1 MKSFFYYSLPPYFH
15 DMPATHPQIIKL
27 LQCIDLEEK
36 EQVKRYSLDQQ
47 HTLKSLKAE
56 GLALHPI
63 VVTRKN
69 FGYADYPEIT
79 FRLNFPA
86 ETNLFKDGAA
96 IECFCSGEEPV
107 KGVLINL
114 DGKAGEFRLFAPD
127 FPDWIEDDGVGIKL
141 APDQRTTTIMKTV
154 LNNLENNKEL
164 FKLFE
169 QLHGDVIKEKT
180 PVHIKPASFSF
191 SNNNLNE
198 SQQQAVAAITQNQQ
212 ITIVHGPPGTGKTTT
227 LVEAIVQLIKS
238 GEKVLVSAPS
248 NTAVDNIAKGLIA
261 QHLKV
266 LRVGNTSK
274 VDETIF
280 QHTPEGKLSN
290 SKQLKE
296 IKQLKIRAEEFR
308 KMALKYKRSFGKA
321 EREQR
326 NLLFKEVKNIR
337 TEIKKLQAYNEEK
350 LYTEADVI
358 LGTPVGLYDAK
369 INHLNFDTLV
379 IDEAGQCIEPLAWC
393 IFPLAKKYVLAGDH
407 LQLPPTVLSNEAA
420 RLGLNRSILEV
431 SIDTVNNVFLLNTQ
445 YRMREAIAGFSGNYF
460 YNGLLLTA
468 RHLTNTATHITFIDT
483 AGSGFNEE
491 HGSDGTS
498 LQNEGELQVVQK
510 LLETEQLDP
519 LHTAFIS
526 PYAGQVTAAK
536 EVLPKQLRISTI
548 DSFQGQEK
556 EIIILSLVRSN
567 DDGDIG
573 FLKDYRRMNVALTR
587 AKEQLFVIGDSA
599 TIGADPFYNSFLTYM
614 ETYGTYRTVWEFE
627 L

>member
-1 MKSFFYYSLPPYFH
+1 
-15 DMPATHPQIIKL
+15 MPATHPQIIKL

-79 FRLNFPA
+79 FRLSFPA

-169 QLHGDVIKEKT
+169 QLHGDAVKEKA
-180 PVHIKPASFSF
+180 PHNIKPVSLSF
-191 SNNNLNE
+191 SNKNLNE
-198 SQQQAVAAITQNQQ
+198 SQQQAVAAIMKNEQ

-227 LVEAIVQLIKS
+227 LVEAIVQLIKA

-261 QHLKV
+261 QQLNV

-369 INHLNFDTLV
+369 INHLDIDTLV

-407 LQLPPTVLSNEAA
+407 WQLPPTVLSNEAA

-431 SIDTVNNVFLLNTQ
+431 SIETVNHVFLLNTQ
-445 YRMREAIAGFSGNYF
+445 YRMREAIAGFSGDYF

-468 RHLTNTATHITFIDT
+468 GHLTTIATHLTFIDT
-483 AGSGFNEE
+483 AGSGYNEE
-491 HGSDGTS
+491 RGSDGTS
-498 LQNEGELQVVQK
+498 LQNEGELQIVLK
-510 LLETEQLDP
+510 LFETEQLDP
-519 LHTAFIS
+519 LATAFIS
-526 PYAGQVTAAK
+526 PYAGQVAAAK

-556 EIIILSLVRSN
+556 TIIILSLVRSN

-573 FLKDYRRMNVALTR
+573 FLKDYRRMNVAITR
-587 AKEQLFVIGDSA
+587 AKDQLFVIGDSA
-599 TIGADPFYNSFLTYM
+599 TIGADPFYNSFLTYI
-614 ETYGTYRTVWEFE
+614 EQFGTYRTVWEFE
-627 L
+627 M

>member
-1 MKSFFYYSLPPYFH
+1 
-15 DMPATHPQIIKL
+15 MPATHPQIIKL

-63 VVTRKN
+63 VVTKKN

-96 IECFCSGEEPV
+96 IECFCTGEEPV

-169 QLHGDVIKEKT
+169 QLHGDTSREKT
-180 PVHIKPASFSF
+180 SVNIKPVSFSF
-191 SNNNLNE
+191 SNKNLNK
-198 SQQQAVAAITQNQQ
+198 SQQQAVAAITENEK

-227 LVEAIVQLIKS
+227 LVEAIVQLIKN
-238 GEKVLVSAPS
+238 GEKVLISAPS

-261 QHLKV
+261 QNLKV

-350 LYTEADVI
+350 LYTEAEVI

-369 INHLNFDTLV
+369 INHIDFDTLV

-407 LQLPPTVLSNEAA
+407 WQLPPTVLSNDAA

-431 SIDTVNNVFLLNTQ
+431 SIATVNNVFLLNTQ

-468 RHLTNTATHITFIDT
+468 GHLTNIAIHLTFIDT
-483 AGSGFNEE
+483 AGSGYNEE
-491 HGSDGTS
+491 RGSDGTS
-498 LQNEGELQVVQK
+498 LQNAGELQIVQK

-519 LHTAFIS
+519 LETAFIS
-526 PYAGQVTAAK
+526 PYAGQVAAAK

-556 EIIILSLVRSN
+556 TIIILSLVRSN

-573 FLKDYRRMNVALTR
+573 FLKDYRRMNVAITR

-599 TIGADPFYNSFLTYM
+599 TIGADPFYNSFLTYI
-614 ETYGTYRTVWEFE
+614 EKYGTYRTVWEFE
-627 L
+627 M